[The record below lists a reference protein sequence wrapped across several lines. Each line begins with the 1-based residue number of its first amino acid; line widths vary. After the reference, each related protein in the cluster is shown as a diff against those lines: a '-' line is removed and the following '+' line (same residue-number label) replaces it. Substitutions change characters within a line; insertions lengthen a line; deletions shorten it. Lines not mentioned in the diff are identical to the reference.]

1 MVMQN
6 FWGGGG
12 LGGGGLNKVNCGLWE
27 NVESAVL
34 MYAISKVLFNDDNYC
49 CFLSGMKKLKHFL
62 T

>member
-6 FWGGGG
+6 FW
-12 LGGGGLNKVNCGLWE
+12 GGGLNKVNCGLWE